1 MTQTRPGRSQG
12 AAVGFADARA
22 AADRAET
29 VQRNQ
34 AARTVADNSVDA
46 NDCRELLLML
56 GLPDP
61 PAGNEPVRTRNERAQ
76 DQRTAEHRVPDYP
89 YQDAPAASYQAGAR
103 E

>member
-29 VQRNQ
+29 IQRNQ
-34 AARTVADNSVDA
+34 AARTVLDNSVDA
-46 NDCRELLLML
+46 NDCAELLSML

-61 PAGNEPVRTRNERAQ
+61 PADDAPVRTRNERAQ
-76 DQRTAEHRVPDYP
+76 DQRAAEHSVPGHA
-89 YQDAPAASYQAGAR
+89 YQDATYPAR

>member
-1 MTQTRPGRSQG
+1 MTQQQTRPGRTQG

-61 PAGNEPVRTRNERAQ
+61 PSGNAPLRTRNERAQ
-76 DQRTAEHRVPDYP
+76 DQRTPEQPV
-89 YQDAPAASYQAGAR
+89 
-103 E
+103 

>member
-29 VQRNQ
+29 VQRHQ

-56 GLPDP
+56 GLPDLP
-61 PAGNEPVRTRNERAQ
+61 VDDAPVRTRNERAQ
-76 DQRTAEHRVPDYP
+76 DQRTAEQRVPEYP
-89 YQDAPAASYQAGAR
+89 YQDAPVPSYQAGVR
-103 E
+103 D

>member
-1 MTQTRPGRSQG
+1 M
-12 AAVGFADARA
+12 GFADARA
-22 AADRAET
+22 AADRAEN
-29 VQRNQ
+29 VQRSQ

-61 PAGNEPVRTRNERAQ
+61 PAGNAPVRTQNERAQ
-76 DQRTAEHRVPDYP
+76 DQRAPEQRVPDYS
-89 YQDAPAASYQAGAR
+89 YQDAPDAAYQAGVR

>member
-1 MTQTRPGRSQG
+1 
-12 AAVGFADARA
+12 VGFADARA

-29 VQRNQ
+29 VQRSQ

-61 PAGNEPVRTRNERAQ
+61 PADGAPVRTQNERAQ
-76 DQRTAEHRVPDYP
+76 DQRAAEQRVPDYAYP
-89 YQDAPAASYQAGAR
+89 DPSDSPRQPGT
-103 E
+103 